1 MGEGRTIGLCDGVS
15 PLGVVDRLRDELA
28 VTVDVRS
35 PLGVGCEVDTDRS
48 GCSDRDLLL
57 EVCAAEAAEFSAW
70 QVTLAAARAEH

>member
-1 MGEGRTIGLCDGVS
+1 MGEGRAIGLCNGVS

-57 EVCAAEAAEFSAW
+57 EVCAAEAPNSPPGRS
-70 QVTLAAARAEH
+70 LLPRKS